1 MLFLNETER
10 CPEELRITWGA
21 FFGICVITHGFG
33 YKTQSIGSI
42 ESELTCAGLW
52 LKFKRQLKTQIIS

>member
-10 CPEELRITWGA
+10 FPEELRITWGG

-33 YKTQSIGSI
+33 YKTQSIGSRVARYTGTKI
-42 ESELTCAGLW
+42 VS
-52 LKFKRQLKTQIIS
+52 RY